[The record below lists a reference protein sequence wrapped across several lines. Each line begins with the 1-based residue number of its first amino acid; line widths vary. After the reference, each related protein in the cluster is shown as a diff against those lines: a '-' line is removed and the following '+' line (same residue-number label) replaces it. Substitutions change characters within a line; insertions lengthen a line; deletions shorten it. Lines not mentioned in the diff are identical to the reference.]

1 MSKYSKEYIDKQD
14 ENGNTLLMYA
24 VINGDLEITS
34 FLTSKSVILDQQ
46 NVKN

>member
-1 MSKYSKEYIDKQD
+1 MGKYAKEYIDNQD

-34 FLTSKSVILDQQ
+34 YLTSKSVNLDQQ